1 MIAVATLRRTYS
13 RRDDEMAKQVVM
25 IDGEYIGL
33 MDRPEEDAPRV
44 VLSAAPPGDPAA
56 TDYDAMNY
64 ADLRALAAD
73 RGLSLG
79 AHPKKADL
87 VRALRA

>member
-13 RRDDEMAKQVVM
+13 RRDDEMAKQVVI

-33 MDRPEEDAPRV
+33 MDRPVDDDPPV
-44 VLSAAPPGDPAA
+44 VLPAAPPGEPAT
-56 TDYDAMNY
+56 TDYDAMSY

-87 VRALRA
+87 IRALRA